1 MRSNVRTPFA
11 LAAFFLF
18 LFLVFSNASAAEW
31 APEGTRERKFQRGL
45 INTFL
50 SPIEFSHALQEVEAK
65 DTLTPSWFWGGM
77 KGLIDTGI
85 RATTGVYEIIT
96 APIPS
101 PPDYRPI
108 YRPELVLG
116 HLPPPSKDSSGET
129 KKH

>member
-1 MRSNVRTPFA
+1 MRSKVQNSLGGVA
-11 LAAFFLF
+11 LLLF
-18 LFLVFSNASAAEW
+18 LFLVSNASAAEL

-50 SPIEFSHALQEVEAK
+50 APIEFSHALHEVETR
-65 DTLTPSWFWGGM
+65 DTLTPSWFWGGI

-85 RATTGVYEIIT
+85 RATTGVYEIVT

-116 HLPPPSKDSSGET
+116 HLPPPSKDSSGDA